1 MRGMM
6 RLGQVEVEDTFSE
19 LFPMWVSRVLI
30 TADNEKWAR
39 IAAEEATGFATSII
53 GSPAEAGVEG
63 PVKAEE
69 TPDGRPGYLI
79 QIYQRNWRLLRQQL
93 IARIGQCVLTCPTTA
108 AFDATPEPRRKLK
121 VGRAIRLF
129 GDGWQR
135 AAIRYGR
142 HVWRIPVMEG
152 EFIVEDAFGAR
163 IGVAGG
169 TIIIMARDR
178 RSGLEAAERAAEAA
192 RAVGNVILPFPGGIC
207 RAGSKVGSK
216 KYKLPASTNDPYC
229 PKIRKLVEET
239 RVPEGVRCVYEI
251 VINGLTLEDVKK
263 AMAAGMRAAAEVP
276 GVVRITSANY
286 GGKLGPIKVYLK
298 ELLEL

>member
-1 MRGMM
+1 VVVVK
-6 RLGQVEVEDTFSE
+6 LGKVEVEETFSE

-30 TADNEKWAR
+30 TADEEKWAL
-39 IAAEEATGFATSII
+39 IAAQEATGFATSII
-53 GSPAEAGVEG
+53 GSPAEAGIEG
-63 PVKAEE
+63 PVGPDE

-79 QIYQRNWRLLRQQL
+79 QIYQRNWRLLRDQL

-108 AFDATPEPRRKLK
+108 AFDATPEPRRKLR

-135 AAIRYGR
+135 RAVRYGR
-142 HVWRIPVMEG
+142 RLWRIPVMEG

-169 TIIIMARDR
+169 TVIIMAKDR
-178 RSGLEAAERAAEAA
+178 RSGLRAAEEAAEAMRG
-192 RAVGNVILPFPGGIC
+192 VGNVILPFPGGVC
-207 RAGSKVGSK
+207 RAGSKVGSR

-229 PKIRKLVEET
+229 PRLRKLVEDT
-239 RVPEGVRCVYEI
+239 KVPEGVKCVYEL
-251 VINGLTLEDVKK
+251 VVNGLTLDDVKK
-263 AMAAGMRAAAEVP
+263 AMAAGIRAASEVE

-286 GGKLGPIKVYLK
+286 GGKLGPIKIYLK
-298 ELLEL
+298 NLLEA

>member
-1 MRGMM
+1 MK
-6 RLGQVEVEDTFSE
+6 LGKVEVEETFSE

-30 TADNEKWAR
+30 TADEEKWAL
-39 IAAEEATGFATSII
+39 IAAQEATGFATSII
-53 GSPAEAGVEG
+53 GSPAEAGIEG
-63 PVKAEE
+63 PVGPDK

-79 QIYQRNWRLLRQQL
+79 QIYQRNWRLLRDQL
-93 IARIGQCVLTCPTTA
+93 IARIGQCILTCPTTA
-108 AFDATPEPRRKLK
+108 AFDATPEPRRKLR

-135 AAIRYGR
+135 RAVRYGR
-142 HVWRIPVMEG
+142 KLWRIPVMEG

-169 TIIIMARDR
+169 TVIIMAKDR
-178 RSGLEAAERAAEAA
+178 RSGLKAAEKAAEAM
-192 RAVGNVILPFPGGIC
+192 RAVGNVILPFPGGVC

-229 PKIRKLVEET
+229 PRLRKLVEDT
-239 RVPEGVRCVYEI
+239 KVPEGVKCVYEL
-251 VINGLTLEDVKK
+251 VVNGLTLDDVKK
-263 AMAAGMRAAAEVP
+263 AMAAGIRAASEVK

-286 GGKLGPIKVYLK
+286 GGKLGPIKIYLK
-298 ELLEL
+298 DLLEA